1 VRVADLKSAV
11 ALITDPANV
20 TRMGLTG
27 PEQRF
32 AVNQNRVI
40 KALRDDG
47 AGKAEARELALK
59 ALEEVSGGAEIH
71 ASRGAQ
77 AAGGRGDATE
87 EHWWVPREAVRF

>member
-1 VRVADLKSAV
+1 MRVADLKSAV

-40 KALRDDG
+40 KALREDG

-59 ALEEVSGGAEIH
+59 ALEEVKGGAEIR

-77 AAGGRGDATE
+77 AAGGRGETTNE
-87 EHWWVPREAVRF
+87 EWWVPKDAVRF

>member
-1 VRVADLKSAV
+1 MPELADALKLV
-11 ALITDPANV
+11 TDPANV
-20 TRMGLTG
+20 SQMAATG
-27 PEQRF
+27 PEERF
-32 AVNQNRVI
+32 EVNSSRV
-40 KALRDDG
+40 LRVLRENG